1 LKPQCRLKG
10 RYAVVSIVLDAEFN
24 ADVICEL
31 KEDWRAAWMRAT
43 ATCVVFCTAP
53 DTAFVKALWKPSK
66 AEDAADVK
74 LSLAARCFSRQACVD
89 SQAEGPRTQLKRLI
103 ADIRILRGRD

>member
-1 LKPQCRLKG
+1 M
-10 RYAVVSIVLDAEFN
+10 VSTVLDAEFS

-31 KEDWRAAWMRAT
+31 KEDWPAAWMRAI

-53 DTAFVKALWKPSK
+53 DTAFVKAVWKPSK

-74 LSLAARCFSRQACVD
+74 LSLAARCFCRQACLD
-89 SQAEGPRTQLKRLI
+89 SQAEGLRTQLKRLI
-103 ADIRILRGRD
+103 DDISSSAMKR